1 MGSCLKI
8 FKQICSTPFRY
19 PDGLISVMKL
29 QCLVFDVDGTIVDNP
44 KIIIRLFQELVTEYL
59 GKQMTTAEVMALWG
73 PPGDKIFR
81 QVFPPDIV
89 DEAWQK
95 FLQRYR
101 ESQPK
106 TGFFTINQI
115 KELKKLVPFVTIFT
129 GKSKYTLS
137 ISLEKLGMNEIFDLV
152 VTGNDVERSK
162 PYPDALFQI
171 IGVLNLNKN
180 KTLFIGDSHLD
191 VVAGKSAGIK
201 TGAAL
206 WGAMEAQKLL
216 DCDPDYVFK
225 TPEEFIDFV
234 FEQQRSE

>member
-1 MGSCLKI
+1 
-8 FKQICSTPFRY
+8 
-19 PDGLISVMKL
+19 MKL

-44 KIIIRLFQELVTEYL
+44 KIIVRLFQEIVMEYL
-59 GKQMTTAEVMALWG
+59 DKQMTPEEVMALWG
-73 PPGDKIFR
+73 PPGDEIFR
-81 QVFPPDIV
+81 KVFPPDIV
-89 DEAWQK
+89 NDAWQI

-106 TGFFTINQI
+106 TGFFTIDQI

-137 ISLEKLGMNEIFDLV
+137 ISLDKLGMTEIFDLI

-171 IGVLNLNKN
+171 IGGFNLNKDA
-180 KTLFIGDSHLD
+180 TLFIGDSHLD
-191 VVAGKSAGIK
+191 IIAGKSAGVK
-201 TGAAL
+201 TAAAL

-216 DCDPDYVFK
+216 DSNPDYVFK
-225 TPEEFIDFV
+225 TPAEFLDFV

>member
-1 MGSCLKI
+1 
-8 FKQICSTPFRY
+8 
-19 PDGLISVMKL
+19 MKL

-44 KIIIRLFQELVTEYL
+44 KIIVRLFQELVMEYL
-59 GKQMTTAEVMALWG
+59 DKQMTSEEVMALWG
-73 PPGDKIFR
+73 PPGDEIFR
-81 QVFPPDIV
+81 EVFPADV
-89 DEAWQK
+89 VNDAWQK
-95 FLQRYR
+95 FLHRYR

-106 TGFFTINQI
+106 TGFFTIDQI

-137 ISLEKLGMNEIFDLV
+137 ISLDKLGMSEIFDLI

-180 KTLFIGDSHLD
+180 ATLFLGDSHLD
-191 VVAGKSAGIK
+191 IIAGKSAGVK
-201 TGAAL
+201 TAAAL

-216 DCDPDYVFK
+216 DSKPDYVFK
-225 TPEEFIDFV
+225 TPAEFIDFV